1 MRKKSSS
8 LDIALVLFM
17 PAAIILMLY
26 ALWWTQEL
34 SRTVHIAIMLGFFTA
49 VAAAGLWADV
59 RREQRQD
66 EIQIAAIRFGH
77 RWSSVGIFV
86 LIAASFL
93 PPFHGLIVDLA
104 GMFEERADSYPPPAV
119 SVFVFGLAAAQL
131 IQQLAAS
138 MLRAAWLQAKARP

>member
-17 PAAIILMLY
+17 PAAIVLMLFV
-26 ALWWTQEL
+26 LWWAQEL
-34 SRTVHIAIMLGFFTA
+34 SRAVHIAIMLGFFTL

-77 RWSSVGIFV
+77 RWSSVGIFL

-93 PPFHGLIVDLA
+93 PPFQGLIVELA
-104 GMFEERADSYPPPAV
+104 RAFEARADTTPPPAV
-119 SVFVFGLAAAQL
+119 SLFVLGLAAAQL
-131 IQQLAAS
+131 FQQLAAS
-138 MLRAAWLQAKARP
+138 VLRAGWLHAKARP